1 MRLTLS
7 TLSLCAAL
15 AAAPAAAQEVKVG
28 ANDSFETLVSAQK
41 GKRVTLRTRSGG
53 ELTGVVRA
61 VTPRYVHLGALAG
74 RDFFDAV
81 VALETLE
88 AVIVRTK
95 E

>member
-1 MRLTLS
+1 MRTAVTALLLCTL
-7 TLSLCAAL
+7 L
-15 AAAPAAAQEVKVG
+15 ATGPAAAQEVKVG
-28 ANDSFETLVSAQK
+28 ANDSFESLISAQK

-53 ELTGVVRA
+53 ELTGVVRS

>member
-1 MRLTLS
+1 MRWTVSALLLCTL
-7 TLSLCAAL
+7 LGAG
-15 AAAPAAAQEVKVG
+15 PAVAQEVKIG
-28 ANDSFETLVSAQK
+28 ANDSFESLISAQK

-61 VTPRYVHLGALAG
+61 VTPRYVHLGTLAG

-81 VALETLE
+81 VSLETLE

>member
-1 MRLTLS
+1 MRFAVTTLLLC
-7 TLSLCAAL
+7 TLL
-15 AAAPAAAQEVKVG
+15 AVGPAIAQEVKVG
-28 ANDSFETLVSAQK
+28 ANDSFETLISAQK

-61 VTPRYVHLGALAG
+61 VTARYVQLGALAG

-81 VALETLE
+81 IALEALE
-88 AVIVRTK
+88 AVIVRAK

>member
-1 MRLTLS
+1 MRLTLPALL
-7 TLSLCAAL
+7 LSAAL

-28 ANDSFETLVSAQK
+28 SNDSFESLISAQK

-53 ELTGVVRA
+53 ELTGVVRS
-61 VTPRYVHLGALAG
+61 VTPKYVHLGALAG

>member
-1 MRLTLS
+1 MRIAIS
-7 TLSLCAAL
+7 TLLFCTAL
-15 AAAPAAAQEVKVG
+15 AAGPSAAQEVKVG
-28 ANDSFETLVSAQK
+28 ASDSFETLISAQK

-53 ELTGVVRA
+53 ELTGVVRS
-61 VTPRYVHLGALAG
+61 VTPKYVHLGALAG

-81 VALETLE
+81 IALETLE

>member
-1 MRLTLS
+1 MRLTVSAVLLC
-7 TLSLCAAL
+7 TLL
-15 AAAPAAAQEVKVG
+15 AAGPAAAQEVKVG
-28 ANDSFETLVSAQK
+28 ASDSFESLISAQK

-81 VALETLE
+81 VSLETLE

>member
-1 MRLTLS
+1 MRLAVS
-7 TLSLCAAL
+7 TLLFCTLL
-15 AAAPAAAQEVKVG
+15 AAGPAAAQAVKVG
-28 ANDSFETLVSAQK
+28 ANDSFETLISAQK

-53 ELTGVVRA
+53 ELTGVVRE

-88 AVIVRTK
+88 AVIVRTR